1 MRIVLFGAPGVG
13 KGTFAEILAE
23 KEKLKHINIGNI
35 LRNEIKK
42 KTSIGKEINKI
53 VNSGNLVPDNIIT
66 HIINEE
72 IKKCSINN
80 TNNNFKGFILDGFPR
95 NINQSKEL
103 IKITNI
109 DLFVNIFSPKYIL
122 IKKLLGRR
130 ICTICNNCFN
140 IVNIKDKDFDM
151 PPLLPSK
158 NCHICKGNANLVKR
172 GDDNEETI
180 LHRLNF
186 YESSNAQIID
196 FFKNLKYNFID
207 FEIKKGIKDFDEFH
221 KTILSNFKKF

>member
-42 KTSIGKEINKI
+42 KSSIGKEINKI
-53 VNSGNLVPDNIIT
+53 VNNGNLVPDNIIT
-66 HIINEE
+66 HIIDEE

-80 TNNNFKGFILDGFPR
+80 PKNFKGFILDGFPR

-130 ICTICNNCFN
+130 ICSTCNNCFN
-140 IVNIKDKDFDM
+140 IVDIRDEQFDM

-158 NCHICKGNANLVKR
+158 NCNICKGNADLVKR
-172 GDDNEETI
+172 SDDNEETI
-180 LHRLNF
+180 LHRLNS

-207 FEIKKGIKDFDEFH
+207 FEIKKGVKDFDEFH
-221 KTILSNFKKF
+221 KSIFKYF

>member
-42 KTSIGKEINKI
+42 KSSIGKEINKI
-53 VNSGNLVPDNIIT
+53 VNNGNLVPDNIIT
-66 HIINEE
+66 HIIDEE

-80 TNNNFKGFILDGFPR
+80 PTNFKGFILDGFPR

-130 ICTICNNCFN
+130 ICSTCNNCFN
-140 IVNIKDKDFDM
+140 IVDIRDDQFDM

-158 NCHICKGNANLVKR
+158 NCHICKGNADLVKR
-172 GDDNEETI
+172 SDDNEETI
-180 LHRLNF
+180 LHRLNS

-207 FEIKKGIKDFDEFH
+207 FEIKKGVKDFDEFH
-221 KTILSNFKKF
+221 KSIFKYF

>member
-42 KTSIGKEINKI
+42 KSSIGKEINKI
-53 VNSGNLVPDNIIT
+53 VNNGNLVPDNIIT
-66 HIINEE
+66 HIIDEE
-72 IKKCSINN
+72 IKKCYINN
-80 TNNNFKGFILDGFPR
+80 STNFKGFILDGFPR

-130 ICTICNNCFN
+130 ICSTCNNCFN
-140 IVNIKDKDFDM
+140 IVNIKDEQFDM

-158 NCHICKGNANLVKR
+158 DCHICKGNADLVKR
-172 GDDNEETI
+172 SDDSEETI
-180 LHRLNF
+180 LHRLNS

-221 KTILSNFKKF
+221 KSIFKYF

>member
-42 KTSIGKEINKI
+42 KSSIGKEINKI
-53 VNSGNLVPDNIIT
+53 VNNGNLVPDNIIT
-66 HIINEE
+66 HIIDEE

-80 TNNNFKGFILDGFPR
+80 PKNFKGFILDGFPR

-130 ICTICNNCFN
+130 ICSTCNNCFN
-140 IVNIKDKDFDM
+140 IVDIRDDQFDM

-158 NCHICKGNANLVKR
+158 NCHICKGNTDLVKR
-172 GDDNEETI
+172 SDDNEETI
-180 LHRLNF
+180 LHRLNS

-207 FEIKKGIKDFDEFH
+207 FEIKKGVKDFDEFH
-221 KTILSNFKKF
+221 KSIFKYF

>member
-35 LRNEIKK
+35 LRSEIKK
-42 KTSIGKEINKI
+42 NSLIGKEINKI
-53 VNSGNLVPDNIIT
+53 VNNGNLVPDNIIT
-66 HIINEE
+66 HIIDEE

-80 TNNNFKGFILDGFPR
+80 PKNFKGFILDGFPR

-130 ICTICNNCFN
+130 ICSTCNNCFN
-140 IVNIKDKDFDM
+140 IVDIRDEQFDM

-158 NCHICKGNANLVKR
+158 NCHICKGNADLVKR
-172 GDDNEETI
+172 SDDNEETI
-180 LHRLNF
+180 LHRLNS

-221 KTILSNFKKF
+221 KSIFKYF

>member
-42 KTSIGKEINKI
+42 KSSIGKEINKI
-53 VNSGNLVPDNIIT
+53 VNNGNLVPDNIIT
-66 HIINEE
+66 HIIDEE
-72 IKKCSINN
+72 IKKCSIHNS
-80 TNNNFKGFILDGFPR
+80 TNFKGFILDGFPR

-130 ICTICNNCFN
+130 ICSTCNNCFN
-140 IVNIKDKDFDM
+140 IVNIKDEQFDM

-158 NCHICKGNANLVKR
+158 DCHICKGNADLVKR
-172 GDDNEETI
+172 SDDSEETI
-180 LHRLNF
+180 LHRLNS

-221 KTILSNFKKF
+221 KSIFKYF

>member
-1 MRIVLFGAPGVG
+1 MKIVLFGAPGVG

-42 KTSIGKEINKI
+42 NSSLGKEINKI
-53 VNSGNLVPDNIIT
+53 VNNGNLVPDNIIT
-66 HIINEE
+66 HIIDEE

-80 TNNNFKGFILDGFPR
+80 PKNFKGFILDGFPR

-130 ICTICNNCFN
+130 ICSTCNNSFN
-140 IVNIKDKDFDM
+140 IVDIRDEQFDM

-158 NCHICKGNANLVKR
+158 NCHICKGNADLVKR
-172 GDDNEETI
+172 SDDNEETI
-180 LHRLNF
+180 LHRLNS

-221 KTILSNFKKF
+221 KSIFKYF